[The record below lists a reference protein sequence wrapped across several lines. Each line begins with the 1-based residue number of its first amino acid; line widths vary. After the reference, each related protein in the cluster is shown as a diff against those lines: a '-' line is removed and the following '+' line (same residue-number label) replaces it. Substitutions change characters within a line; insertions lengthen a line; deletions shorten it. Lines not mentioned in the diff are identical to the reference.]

1 MEIITEEIKPKKR
14 GRVPKPDN
22 AITCQAAADLFNI
35 SANSLTTMVR
45 TGKIHCWTRGN
56 IKYVSA
62 DEVREY
68 RANNSDSKSL
78 KRSAALYP
86 VGDITKIDSNTPMER
101 LLTIETQCYAD
112 YTAAR
117 ESNKLDSIRAAQKAY
132 SDISSTIAEASKRE
146 SFIND
151 IKTEW
156 WQECSET
163 IRKWSEPIKSICDQ
177 LPKSLAQKCNPD
189 NPSIAEK
196 ALTDWRD
203 FQLYKMLS
211 TKPKELK

>member
-86 VGDITKIDSNTPMER
+86 AGDITKIDSNTPMER
-101 LLTIETQCYAD
+101 LLKIETQAFAD

-117 ESNKLDSIRAAQKAY
+117 ESNKMDAIRSSMRAY

-151 IKTEW
+151 IKATW
-156 WQECSET
+156 WQECTET
-163 IRKWSEPIKSICDQ
+163 IRNWADPIKSLCDQ
-177 LPKSLAQKCNPD
+177 LPKSLAQQCNPD

-196 ALTDWRD
+196 ALIDWRD
-203 FQLYKMLS
+203 KQLYKML
-211 TKPKELK
+211 TKKQQEIK